1 MAVNLGED
9 GTLEKLGANTFYNIL
24 ESSGGSSAGG
34 AGVNDIN
41 DGLATT
47 TLRAPNKL
55 VNGNGGGGGGDMC
68 IPGWTP
74 SKELQADPAWPLGG
88 GGIWNNRKAEFA
100 NHNFSYLLYKVDHRS
115 GLWSALG
122 QCLLFSSLRCR
133 VGGSIDC
140 KIQFGQTHTHTE
152 GNSPDMTVQLGR
164 INSNFSYCTASRCTP

>member
-100 NHNFSYLLYKVDHRS
+100 NHNFSYFFNIFQYLNPELS
-115 GLWSALG
+115 LG
-122 QCLLFSSLRCR
+122 LRCWAAAATTPR
-133 VGGSIDC
+133 GSPYP
-140 KIQFGQTHTHTE
+140 TTE
-152 GNSPDMTVQLGR
+152 AAAAGLPRETGPSPPCPGAPRQ
-164 INSNFSYCTASRCTP
+164 